1 MGRRRISY
9 TWWPYDELGER
20 TETTPSTGSATTYG
34 YDQTGNLISVERPK
48 ECEVADDQQGSTR
61 VITGTTGAVEGTY
74 TYTPYGNLTGHTG
87 AATTP
92 LGYDGQYTSTDTGL
106 IYLRARV
113 YDPAT
118 AQFLTV
124 DPQVKA
130 TRAAYNYASDN
141 PANRADPTGLES
153 ACETPAEKRE
163 LEREERRQTTEEEEA
178 AVNERVRNARE
189 AHLKALEELVAE
201 EDANERHNEGES
213 EGEQREHVIERCVG
227 GIAVRGTESWVV
239 KTKGITPLGALVS
252 CAAGIYGPVLT
263 EGIQSVLE

>member
-20 TETTPSTGSATTYG
+20 TKTTPSTGSATTYG

-92 LGYDGQYTSTDTGL
+92 LGDDGQYTSTDTGL

-113 YDPAT
+113 YDSAT

-124 DPQVKA
+124 APQVKA

-163 LEREERRQTTEEEEA
+163 LEGEERRQTNEEEA
-178 AVNERVRNARE
+178 AERAAISERVRKARE
-189 AHLKALEELVAE
+189 AHLKALEEQVAE
-201 EDANERHNEGES
+201 ENTNER
-213 EGEQREHVIERCVG
+213 RKLVIEEYEEITKAWGKAAIVG
-227 GIAVRGTESWVV
+227 GACF
-239 KTKGITPLGALVS
+239 KGGVL
-252 CAAGIYGPVLT
+252 AGICEAIVEP
-263 EGIQSVLE
+263 EAAE